1 MSPRAPVRLPKLPIH
16 GPADTG
22 SAGTTPLP
30 RSLLDALTG
39 AGVDTAVLAGSVGL
53 DASRLEAGLSRVEAD
68 RFLVAAWHAVDDP
81 AFGLHAGSVVRAE
94 RLGVSGLAAMTSPT
108 FGVALERKARYN
120 RLVWGDAY
128 DVRRSD
134 AQVTVTVVAA
144 DESRPYGA
152 AKIDMELASLLAFGR
167 QFTGA
172 PIVPLG
178 VSLRQP
184 APAHRDRH
192 AQAFGCPVAFG
203 QVANSIGFR
212 AEDAD
217 RPLLSANAQAGGWL
231 ESAAEAALTQLG
243 EAGLAARVR
252 LELGRMLHDGEPSV
266 AKVARALLMSERSLQ
281 RRLAEERASFSGLLD
296 ALRSE
301 FAQRRLRA
309 GAQNVPELAYVLGF
323 ADANSF
329 YRAFRRWTGTTPE
342 AFRRG

>member
-1 MSPRAPVRLPKLPIH
+1 MSPRAPVRLPKPPIRH
-16 GPADTG
+16 PADAA
-22 SAGTTPLP
+22 SAAGTAPLP
-30 RSLLDALTG
+30 RNLLDALNG
-39 AGVDTAVLAGSVGL
+39 AGIDTATLARGIGL
-53 DASRLEAGLSRVEAD
+53 DVARLEAGLSRSDAD
-68 RFLVAAWHAVDDP
+68 RFLVAAWHAVGDP
-81 AFGLHAGSVVRAE
+81 AFGLRAGSVVRAE

-128 DVRRSD
+128 EVRRGD
-134 AQVTVTVVAA
+134 GQVAVTVLAG

-152 AKIDMELASLLAFGR
+152 AKIDMELASLVAFGR

-172 PIVPLG
+172 SIVPLA
-178 VSLRQP
+178 VCLRQP
-184 APAHRDRH
+184 APAHREH
-192 AQAFGCPVAFG
+192 ARVFGCQVDFA
-203 QVANSIGFR
+203 QVANSIRFR

-217 RPLLSANAQAGGWL
+217 LPLLSANAQAGGWL
-231 ESAAEAALTQLG
+231 ESAAEAALTQLDDT
-243 EAGLAARVR
+243 GLAARVR
-252 LELGRMLHDGEPSV
+252 LELGRLLHEGEPSL

-281 RRLAEERASFSGLLD
+281 RRLAAERASFSGLLD
-296 ALRSE
+296 EMRSE